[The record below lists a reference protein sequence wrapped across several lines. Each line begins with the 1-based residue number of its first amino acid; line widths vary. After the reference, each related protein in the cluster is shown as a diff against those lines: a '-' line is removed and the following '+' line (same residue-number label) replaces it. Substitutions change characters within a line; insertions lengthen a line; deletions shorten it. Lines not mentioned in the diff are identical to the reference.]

1 MSEAILGAVAV
12 VGVIAAT
19 ILILHTLARRS
30 APAVD
35 GGASAS
41 ALAAR
46 TDRQPSEGSRERAA
60 LADPTAWQSAVVSD
74 LSAAEE
80 LLDRAEQEGYRER
93 ELVVVGN
100 STFLVRWRNRT

>member
-1 MSEAILGAVAV
+1 MSEAILSAAAVA
-12 VGVIAAT
+12 GVLAAAF
-19 ILILHTLARRS
+19 LILHTLARRS
-30 APAVD
+30 APALD
-35 GGASAS
+35 GDAS

-60 LADPTAWQSAVVSD
+60 LADPTVWRSATVSD

-80 LLDRAEQEGYRER
+80 LLDRAEEEGYQER

-100 STFLVRWRNRT
+100 STFLVRWRNPT

>member
-19 ILILHTLARRS
+19 FLILHTLARRS

-35 GGASAS
+35 GGAS

-93 ELVVVGN
+93 ELVLVGN

>member
-12 VGVIAAT
+12 AGVMAAL
-19 ILILHTLARRS
+19 LILYALARRS
-30 APAVD
+30 APALD
-35 GGASAS
+35 GDAS

-60 LADPTAWQSAVVSD
+60 LADPTVWRSVTVSD
-74 LSAAEE
+74 LSTAEE
-80 LLDRAEQEGYRER
+80 LLDRAEQEGYQDR
-93 ELVVVGN
+93 ELVMLGN

>member
-1 MSEAILGAVAV
+1 MSETILGAAAVA
-12 VGVIAAT
+12 GVLAAAF
-19 ILILHTLARRS
+19 LILHTARRS
-30 APAVD
+30 APALD
-35 GGASAS
+35 GGAS

-60 LADPTAWQSAVVSD
+60 LADPTVWNSAVASD
-74 LSAAEE
+74 LSTAEE
-80 LLDRAEQEGYRER
+80 LLDWAEGEGYRER